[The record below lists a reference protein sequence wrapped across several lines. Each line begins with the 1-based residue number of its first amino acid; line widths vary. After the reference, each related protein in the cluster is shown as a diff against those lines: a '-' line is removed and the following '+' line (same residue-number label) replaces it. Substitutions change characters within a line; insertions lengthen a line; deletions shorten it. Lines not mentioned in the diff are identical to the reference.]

1 MCRSKNA
8 GVAGYAEAFRPVQ
21 SDSQTSEWYSYF
33 ENDVLDQYEYLMEKG
48 ELLMDIRFTQEI
60 KDKGLQAYDGDV
72 QLIMPTEEFTL
83 YKGIFGSTYLLERCY
98 NVKITKVDRET
109 MTVYLSYRA
118 AQAEYRPQLWRR

>member
-48 ELLMDIRFTQEI
+48 ELLTDIRFTQEI
-60 KDKGLQAYDGDV
+60 KDKGVQAYDGDV
-72 QLIMPTEEFTL
+72 QLIMPTEESTL

>member
-21 SDSQTSEWYSYF
+21 SDSQTSGWYSYF

-48 ELLMDIRFTQEI
+48 EFLTDIQFTQEI
-60 KDKGLQAYDGDV
+60 KDKGLQAYEGDV
-72 QLIMPTEEFTL
+72 QLIMPTEESTL